1 MRMHFKIA
9 TFLAVTL
16 AIALTGCGHK
26 EPDAYTSTAK
36 TSTPG
41 LFSVPADQMQ
51 HVQLYTVQPANMQR
65 LLRLTGTVAYNQFKT
80 SPVISPVGGPVA
92 RIVVV
97 PGQKVKRGEPMLY
110 IASPDFAQLRAT
122 YVKALDSFRVADKNY
137 ARAQDLYSH
146 HAIAEKDLLDAE
158 SARAQSQ
165 ADLQNAQQSLR
176 VLGISDPDSV
186 LKSSAAPEIPL
197 VAPLAGE
204 VTELLVNPGQLLQA
218 GQTQCFTVSDMSTVF
233 VLVNIYQ
240 DDLPSVHVGDQVTIQ
255 TDAYPHPFQ
264 GRISFIS
271 AALDPTSRT
280 LQARIIT
287 DNPHEELKKDMY
299 VSASVNAGTIGNAL
313 AVPDAALLRD
323 AENQPYVYLAE
334 GNDQFAQRSVS
345 TGMNANGSTQITSG
359 LKSGDKVVA
368 EGAVFLQFANS
379 LQQ

>member
-1 MRMHFKIA
+1 MRTHSKIA
-9 TFLAVTL
+9 TFLAVIL
-16 AIALTGCGHK
+16 AIGLAGCGHS

-51 HVQLYTVQPANMQR
+51 HVQIYTVQPANMQR
-65 LLRLTGTVAYNQFKT
+65 VLRLTGTVAYNQFKT

-110 IASPDFAQLRAT
+110 VASPDFAQLRAT
-122 YVKALDSFRVADKNY
+122 YVKALDAFRVADKNY
-137 ARAQDLYSH
+137 ARAQDLYAH

-165 ADLQNAQQSLR
+165 ADLQSAQQSLR
-176 VLGISDPDSV
+176 VLGVTDPDNV
-186 LKSSAAPEIPL
+186 LKSSAAPDIPL

-233 VLVNIYQ
+233 VLVNVYQ
-240 DDLPSVHVGDQVTIQ
+240 DDLPYVHVGDPVTIQ
-255 TDAYPHPFQ
+255 TDAYSHPFQ
-264 GRISFIS
+264 GKISFIS

-280 LQARIIT
+280 LQARIVT
-287 DNPHEELKKDMY
+287 ENPHEELKKDMY
-299 VSASVNAGTIGNAL
+299 VSATVTAGTIANAL
-313 AVPDAALLRD
+313 AVPDAAVLRD

-345 TGMNANGSTQITSG
+345 TGMSANGSTQVTRG
-359 LKSGDKVVA
+359 LKPGDKVVA
-368 EGAVFLQFANS
+368 QGAVFLQFANS

>member
-1 MRMHFKIA
+1 MTTSARIA
-9 TFLAVTL
+9 AVLGATI
-16 AIALTGCGHK
+16 AITLTGCGHS
-26 EPDAYTSTAK
+26 EPDAYTNTAK
-36 TSTPG
+36 SSTPG
-41 LFSVPADQMQ
+41 LFTVPADQMQ
-51 HVQLYTVQPANMQR
+51 HLQLYAVQPSNMQR
-65 LLRLTGTVAYNQFKT
+65 VLRLTGTVAYNQFRT

-97 PGQKVKRGEPMLY
+97 PGQKVKRGEAMLY

-122 YVKALDSFRVADKNY
+122 YIKALDAFRVADKNY
-137 ARAQDLYSH
+137 ARAEDLYAH

-165 ADLQNAQQSLR
+165 ADLQSAQQSLR
-176 VLGISDPDSV
+176 VLGVNDPNSV

-204 VTELLVNPGQLLQA
+204 ATELLVNPGQLLQA
-218 GQTQCFTVSDMSTVF
+218 GQTQCFTISDMSTVW

-240 DDLPSVHVGDQVTIQ
+240 NDLPYVRVGDAVAIQ

-264 GRISFIS
+264 GRISFVS

-280 LQARIIT
+280 LQARIVT
-287 DNPHEELKKDMY
+287 ENPHEELKKDMY
-299 VSASVNAGTIGNAL
+299 VSTTVTAGTITNAL
-313 AVPDAALLRD
+313 TVPDAAVLRD
-323 AENQPYVYLAE
+323 AENQPYVYLAM
-334 GNDQFAQRSVS
+334 GNDQFAQRSVN
-345 TGMNANGSTQITSG
+345 TGMSTNGVTQITSG

-368 EGAVFLQFANS
+368 QGALFLQFANS